1 MCKPYHWLLVAA
13 TVAVKLLICS
23 LVAFM
28 ALSVPPVQPCVPSV
42 DF

>member
-1 MCKPYHWLLVAA
+1 M
-13 TVAVKLLICS
+13 AVKLLICS

-28 ALSVPPVQPCVPSV
+28 ALRVPSVQPCVPSV